1 MRLILVRHGES
12 VGNSEGRLQGNAD
25 YDLTELGQRQALET
39 GRRLAAEGVS
49 AVYASTLRRALLT
62 ARVVGEQTGQAP
74 VDLPEV
80 REYDFGSLSGLTYA
94 ALRQRFAA
102 LPPAPDGQPAE
113 RTYPGEEGRD
123 SFYRRVTES
132 VWDVVCRHPGESVA
146 IVSHG
151 GPIALFTQAALGLPY
166 RRPMP
171 FAIDNCSLTVFE
183 VRDPSRASGHGP
195 STGSSTSSGGTSGLG
210 PSPGAGQA
218 QPNADNARQRA
229 VPFDKLGAVLVA
241 LNDTCH
247 LAGLRG

>member
-132 VWDVVCRHPGESVA
+132 VWDVAWRHPGESVA

-171 FAIDNCSLTVFE
+171 FAIDNCSLTVFQ
-183 VRDPSRASGHGP
+183 VRDPSTSPSRAP
-195 STGSSTSSGGTSGLG
+195 STSSGRSSG
-210 PSPGAGQA
+210 GASGQA
-218 QPNADNARQRA
+218 QPTADSARQRA

-247 LAGLRG
+247 LVGLRG

>member
-62 ARVVGEQTGQAP
+62 AGVVGEQIGRAP
-74 VDLPEV
+74 VEMPEV

-102 LPPAPDGQPAE
+102 LPPGPDGQPAE

-132 VWDVVCRHPGESVA
+132 VWDVVCRHRGESVA

-171 FAIDNCSLTVFE
+171 FAIDNCSLTVFQ
-183 VRDPSRASGHGP
+183 VRDPS
-195 STGSSTSSGGTSGLG
+195 TSSR
-210 PSPGAGQA
+210 QA

-229 VPFDKLGAVLVA
+229 VPFDKLTAVL
-241 LNDTCH
+241 
-247 LAGLRG
+247 